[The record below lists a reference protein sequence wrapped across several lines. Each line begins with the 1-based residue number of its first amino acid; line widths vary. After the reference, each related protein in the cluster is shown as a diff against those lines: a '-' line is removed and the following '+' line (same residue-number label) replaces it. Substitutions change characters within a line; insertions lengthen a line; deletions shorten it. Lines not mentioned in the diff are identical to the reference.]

1 MRFKTKDL
9 LVTALP
15 QAAADLEIAKVC
27 LLHTHICR
35 YPTLCAAP
43 TFCHAPSLQC
53 TPCTLRISCFCSL
66 HGTFG
71 CGFGNSCGPGGSAC
85 DPTVICAGGSRDPWV
100 IEDLEDLVTIR
111 RELQDTIK
119 KLDAIEKEGVPSS
132 IKTRAEADAIEAGL
146 TQALEQV
153 RAQKKNLK

>member
-15 QAAADLEIAKVC
+15 QAANVEIAKLC
-27 LLHTHICR
+27 LLQTFLCR
-35 YPTLCAAP
+35 NPSLCASP
-43 TFCHAPSLQC
+43 SFCQAPSLHC

-71 CGFGNSCGPGGSAC
+71 CGFGNSCGAGGSAC
-85 DPTVICAGGSRDPWV
+85 DPTVFCGVTQDPWV

-111 RELQDTIK
+111 RELQETIK
-119 KLDAIEKEGVPSS
+119 QLDAIEKEGVPSS
-132 IKTRAEADAIEAGL
+132 IKTRAEADALEASL